1 MTFQDETEKMTSLQ
15 NRKNMSLTRRK
26 LLAVSIVT
34 MLACCCTGCSA
45 MLATV
50 LILFKGTDIPAKYKF
65 FKGKKVVVVCR
76 AKKLNDYRYDE
87 VPRDLAREVGV
98 KLSQNVKKIEVV
110 SQEKVNKW
118 LKKRGNEFE
127 SFTEIGKDLEADMVL
142 GIDIETF
149 ETMSP
154 SSPGSYQGRSSVS
167 FAVYDMK
174 KDGNVIASESFP
186 EFVDPPNLRIPASE
200 KPETQF
206 RRQYIDQLAD
216 VIGRKF
222 YPHDNKKSFAR
233 DAQANY
239 E

>member
-1 MTFQDETEKMTSLQ
+1 MITSSQ
-15 NRKNMSLTRRK
+15 NRKETSLTRRK
-26 LLAVSIVT
+26 LLTVSVVT
-34 MLACCCTGCSA
+34 LLVCCCTGCSA
-45 MLATV
+45 MLATI
-50 LILFKGTDIPAKYKF
+50 LILFKGTDTPAKYKF

-76 AKKLNDYRYDE
+76 ATKLSDYRYDE

-98 KLSQNVKKIEVV
+98 KLSQNVKKIEVI

-118 LKKRGNEFE
+118 LKKHGDTFE

-174 KDGNVIASESFP
+174 NDGNVIAGESLP
-186 EFVDPPNLRIPASE
+186 EFVDPPNVRIAASE

-206 RRQYIDQLAD
+206 RRRYIGELAD
-216 VIGRKF
+216 MIGSYF
-222 YPHDNKKSFAR
+222 YPYDGNKSFAR
-233 DAQANY
+233 DAQAN